1 MYIEMKET
9 FLELPSEIQ
18 FSEAANAAILTQDKW
33 GDVWQTL
40 KTDADLNYTDAG
52 EPVSLASRVTTATSA
67 IYHAITE
74 GWTMCVGY
82 SGGKDSHSLLHLFL
96 MALIRAVRN
105 GSNVSQHHFIQMSD
119 TLIENPEMH
128 HQATQVLSQ
137 LRAFIAEQELPL
149 TVLVARPSMTQSWV
163 GRILTGR
170 GLPAL
175 DKFFYASMRYR
186 SKAFSTAPGQSPLS
200 EKCTCF
206 CPQQSVPD
214 AGFPR

>member
-119 TLIENPEMH
+119 TNYYH
-128 HQATQVLSQ
+128 
-137 LRAFIAEQELPL
+137 
-149 TVLVARPSMTQSWV
+149 TV
-163 GRILTGR
+163 
-170 GLPAL
+170 
-175 DKFFYASMRYR
+175 
-186 SKAFSTAPGQSPLS
+186 TA
-200 EKCTCF
+200 
-206 CPQQSVPD
+206 
-214 AGFPR
+214 

>member
-1 MYIEMKET
+1 MYIEIKET

-105 GSNVSQHHFIQMSD
+105 GSNVSQHHFIQISN
-119 TLIENPEMH
+119 TNYYH
-128 HQATQVLSQ
+128 
-137 LRAFIAEQELPL
+137 
-149 TVLVARPSMTQSWV
+149 
-163 GRILTGR
+163 
-170 GLPAL
+170 
-175 DKFFYASMRYR
+175 
-186 SKAFSTAPGQSPLS
+186 TAPGQSPLFK
-200 EKCTCF
+200 KCTSF
-206 CPQQSVPD
+206 RPQQSVPD